1 MKNLNDS
8 AQLLLI
14 AGFAIGVGIV
24 VITVMLNNVIYAS
37 NMASESSI
45 DTSRYDIANAI
56 QTTTEAYQDAYRY
69 ALDGSNNT
77 TDDTQYRKYIGSYSR
92 KASQNY
98 AIAGFTFHLQDHDYS
113 EPYFTHNG
121 LAEGKS
127 NWTLMSNV
135 DTAEVF
141 YLTPNASSM
150 GNESNPLVIE
160 AVNHSGNSLWLMRM
174 YNTSGTINIT
184 VIVSS
189 SIPTYRNI
197 TAVTPLEINITGN
210 QINGAGV
217 PSFNY
222 PTSAGQDYSINIYNG
237 NSTAGMCT
245 ISGNLT
251 SGHPFTIMRH
261 KVANPTLRM
270 SSSQMSINRTVPI
283 ILPGGIS

>member
-1 MKNLNDS
+1 MKSFNDS

-45 DTSRYDIANAI
+45 DTSRHDIANAV

-69 ALDGSNNT
+69 SNGGTYGDYEN
-77 TDDTQYRKYIGSYSR
+77 YIDSYSK
-92 KASQNY
+92 KALQNY
-98 AIAGFTFHLQDHDYS
+98 ATAGFTFHLQNHQYS
-113 EPYFTHNG
+113 EPYFTQNG

-127 NWTLMSNV
+127 NWTLVSNV
-135 DTAEVF
+135 NTTEVLF
-141 YLTPNASSM
+141 ITPNTSVM

-160 AVNHSGNSLWLMRM
+160 AVNSSGSSLWLMRM

-189 SIPTYRNI
+189 SAPSYRNV
-197 TAVTPLEINITGN
+197 TEVTPMEINVTGN
-210 QINGAGV
+210 QINGVGV

-237 NSTAGMCT
+237 NTTAGMCT

-251 SGHPFTIMRH
+251 SGQPFTIMRH
-261 KVANPTLRM
+261 YVANPTLRM
-270 SSSQMSINRTVPI
+270 SSSQMSIDRTVPI
-283 ILPGGIS
+283 ILPGGVS

>member
-1 MKNLNDS
+1 MKRFNDS

-69 ALDGSNNT
+69 AITESGLNNT
-77 TDDTQYRKYIGSYSR
+77 AYNRYVNSYSR

-98 AIAGFTFHLQDHDYS
+98 ATAGFTFHLQNHDYS

-121 LAEGKS
+121 LAGGKN
-127 NWTLMSNV
+127 NWTLVSNV

-141 YLTPNASSM
+141 YITPNTSVM
-150 GNESNPLVIE
+150 GNESNPLVVE
-160 AVNHSGNSLWLMRM
+160 AVSNSGSSLWSIEM
-174 YNTSGTINIT
+174 YNSSGKVNIT
-184 VIVSS
+184 VIDGSL
-189 SIPTYRNI
+189 
-197 TAVTPLEINITGN
+197 TPRYKNDTGSNPEINITGN
-210 QINGAGV
+210 LINSATF
-217 PSFNY
+217 SFNY
-222 PTSAGQDYSINIYNG
+222 FLSTTGKDYSINIYNG

-251 SGHPFTIMRH
+251 SGQQFTLMRH
-261 KVANPTLRM
+261 HVANPTLRM

>member
-69 ALDGSNNT
+69 SNGTYGDYEN
-77 TDDTQYRKYIGSYSR
+77 YIDSYSK
-92 KASQNY
+92 KALQNY
-98 AIAGFTFHLQDHDYS
+98 ATAGFTFHLQNHDYS

-121 LAEGKS
+121 LAEGKN
-127 NWTLMSNV
+127 NWTLVSNV
-135 DTAEVF
+135 NTTSSFLITIPDT
-141 YLTPNASSM
+141 SIM
-150 GNESNPLVIE
+150 GNQSNPLVIE
-160 AVNHSGNSLWLMRM
+160 AVNSSINLWSIEMYNSSGN
-174 YNTSGTINIT
+174 INIT
-184 VIVSS
+184 IRDGSA
-189 SIPTYRNI
+189 IPRTY
-197 TAVTPLEINITGN
+197 PLPSYIDLNITGN
-210 QINGAGV
+210 N
-217 PSFNY
+217 PFTFNY
-222 PTSAGQDYSINIYNG
+222 SASTAGKDYSVIVHNG
-237 NSTAGMCT
+237 STTAGMCT

-261 KVANPTLRM
+261 KVASPTLRM

>member
-1 MKNLNDS
+1 MKRFNDS

-69 ALDGSNNT
+69 AITESGLNNT
-77 TDDTQYRKYIGSYSR
+77 AYNEYVSSYSR

-98 AIAGFTFHLQDHDYS
+98 ATVGFTFHLQNHNYS
-113 EPYFTHNG
+113 EPYFTQSG
-121 LAEGKS
+121 LAEGKN
-127 NWTLMSNV
+127 NWTLVSNV

-141 YLTPNASSM
+141 YITPNTSAM
-150 GNESNPLVIE
+150 GNESSPLIVE
-160 AVNHSGNSLWLMRM
+160 AVSNSGSSLWMMKM
-174 YNTSGTINIT
+174 YNTSGTMNIT
-184 VIVSS
+184 IIVNSSTPSYRDVPVVI
-189 SIPTYRNI
+189 PM
-197 TAVTPLEINITGN
+197 EINVTGN
-210 QINGAGV
+210 QINGGGV

-222 PTSAGQDYSINIYNG
+222 PASAGQDYSINIYNG

-251 SGHPFTIMRH
+251 SGQQFTIMRH